1 MVLGLLG
8 LAWGPSAAF
17 ADPLAGS
24 STTATL
30 SADLATLS
38 ATTATSFL
46 SEEELALMREIE
58 AGSATVAL
66 AALEVPLDLD
76 LYAPG
81 ASAIPR
87 TVGELLSREPLL
99 LDARRRFR
107 SNDELVLRG
116 RAGGRVELSFDGLLL
131 ENALTRADQR
141 DDLGLL
147 PASRIESAT
156 IDRLGSSVHLFSR
169 SPALGRHVRTD
180 VAAVG
185 RSADR
190 SSAVDL
196 AAEGGL
202 EAIAARLYASYAD
215 FEELRLGG
223 RSGRDVG
230 SFERL
235 NLGARVR
242 ALGRDDDP
250 LQVDAGASLDRL
262 TNVLRRDHAGAPWVD
277 REAFRRAVFLHAAVK
292 DSFDLVAGFDSY
304 RRDRTAI
311 GSHEVSSRSV
321 ADTVQLALSAHLE
334 LAPAL
339 TIGLRSRFAHS
350 AAEEGA
356 AQGETQQLLAAATV
370 DLSLDPLELG
380 LEGGLNWA
388 RSALDAGVNPSAA
401 LGLGPYASARALL
414 ELGGGFGLDGG
425 FLWSGRLPSFGDR
438 LVLLGDPRYEQQL
451 SGELGLHWRRSFV
464 ALSVLGFL
472 RREENSLEPRGDGLV
487 TLEEVSLAGVEARLE
502 WVPVERLSLR
512 GSGAFTRAMGVPL
525 AGVPGL
531 LLQGSL
537 HYDFGVHGA
546 FVELLARGHVGE
558 RLTPHDVGALGAQ
571 TSEWST
577 ATVGVEL
584 GAELGAGF
592 SAVVVVENLFDAPT
606 RSLGSLVAGPGL
618 DLRFALS
625 HRFE

>member
-1 MVLGLLG
+1 MLGLLG
-8 LAWGPSAAF
+8 LILGPSPAF
-17 ADPLAGS
+17 AELSSS

-30 SADLATLS
+30 AADLATLS
-38 ATTATSFL
+38 STAATSFL

-66 AALEVPLDLD
+66 AVLEVPLDLD

-87 TVGELLSREPLL
+87 TVGELLAREPLL

-116 RAGGRVELSFDGLLL
+116 RSGGRVELSFDGLLL

-147 PASRIESAT
+147 PASRVEGAT

-169 SPALGRHVRTD
+169 SPALGPHLRTD

-190 SSAVDL
+190 STAVDL

-202 EAIAARLYASYAD
+202 EPIAARLYASYAD

-250 LQVDAGASLDRL
+250 LQIDAGASLDRL
-262 TNVLRRDHAGAPWVD
+262 TNVLRRDHAGTPWVD
-277 REAFRRAVFLHAAVK
+277 REAFRRAVFLHASAK
-292 DSFDLVAGFDSY
+292 ESFDVLVGFDSY
-304 RRDRTAI
+304 RRDRTAL

-321 ADTVQLALSAHLE
+321 ADTVQVALSGHLE

-339 TIGLRSRFAHS
+339 TIGLRGRFAHS

-370 DLSLDPLELG
+370 DLSLEPLELG
-380 LEGGLNWA
+380 LEGGLGWA
-388 RSALDAGVNPSAA
+388 RTALREASDPAA

-414 ELGGGFGLDGG
+414 ELGGGVGLDGG

-438 LVLLGDPRYEQQL
+438 LVLEGEARYEQQL
-451 SGELGLHWRRSFV
+451 SGELGLHWRRSFI
-464 ALSVLGFL
+464 ALSMLGFL
-472 RREENSLEPRGDGLV
+472 RREENSLEPRGEKLI
-487 TLEEVSLAGVEARLE
+487 TLAEAWLAGAEARLL
-502 WVPVERLSLR
+502 WVPIERLNVRL
-512 GSGAFTRAMGVPL
+512 SGAFTRALDAPL

-531 LLQGSL
+531 LVQGSL
-537 HYDFGVHGA
+537 HYDFGAHGA
-546 FVELLARGHVGE
+546 YVELLARGHAGE
-558 RLTPHDVGALGAQ
+558 RLTPHDVGALGALS
-571 TSEWST
+571 SEWTT
-577 ATVGVEL
+577 ATVGVAL

-592 SAVVVVENLFDAPT
+592 AAVVVVENLFDSPT
-606 RSLGSLVAGPGL
+606 RSLASVIAGPGL